1 MSQVTRQRHY
11 GADGEVKFVAHRNLY
26 VGFWGGKVRVTKRT
40 AEACAEFLARTYS
53 ATVVA
58 KAARPVVAKA
68 VKPVT
73 TVGAELQEFV
83 SRQNAMARAFKSSE
97 FSLDTAEGRQHIAES
112 IDAAL
117 SPENLSCDGEL
128 PRATVQA
135 KYRSLTRAAQQLLAL
150 DPTVKFYEF
159 AE

>member
-1 MSQVTRQRHY
+1 MSQTTRQRHF
-11 GADGEVKFVAHRNLY
+11 GADGEVKFVPHRNLY

-40 AEACAEFLARTYS
+40 AEACAEFLARTYRG
-53 ATVVA
+53 TVVVKTA
-58 KAARPVVAKA
+58 KPVVAKP
-68 VKPVT
+68 VKPVI
-73 TVGAELQEFV
+73 GAELQEFV
-83 SRQNAMARAFKSSE
+83 SRQNAMARAFKSTE

-117 SPENLSCDGEL
+117 SPENLTCDGEL

>member
-11 GADGEVKFVAHRNLY
+11 GADGEVKFVPHRNLY

-53 ATVVA
+53 STVVA
-58 KAARPVVAKA
+58 KAA
-68 VKPVT
+68 KPV
-73 TVGAELQEFV
+73 VGAELQEFV
-83 SRQNAMARAFKSSE
+83 DRQNAMARAFKSSV
-97 FSLDTAEGRQHIAES
+97 FTLDTASDRQHIADS

-117 SPENLSCDGEL
+117 SPENLTCDGEL

-159 AE
+159 SE

>member
-1 MSQVTRQRHY
+1 MSQATRQRHY
-11 GADGEVKFVAHRNLY
+11 GADGEVKFVPHRNLY

-58 KAARPVVAKA
+58 KAARPVVAKPA
-68 VKPVT
+68 KPT
-73 TVGAELQEFV
+73 TSVGAELQEFV
-83 SRQNAMARAFKSSE
+83 DRQNAMARAFRSSE

-112 IDAAL
+112 IDCAL
-117 SPENLSCDGEL
+117 SPENLTCDGEL
-128 PRATVQA
+128 SRGMVQA
-135 KYRSLTRAAQQLLAL
+135 KHRSLTRAAQQLLKL

-159 AE
+159 QE

>member
-1 MSQVTRQRHY
+1 MSQATRQRHY
-11 GADGEVKFVAHRNLY
+11 GADGEVKFVPHRNLY

-40 AEACAEFLARTYS
+40 AEACAAYLARTYS
-53 ATVVA
+53 STVVA
-58 KAARPVVAKA
+58 KAAKPVVAKPA
-68 VKPVT
+68 KPV
-73 TVGAELQEFV
+73 VGAELQEFV

-97 FSLDTAEGRQHIAES
+97 FSLDTAEGRQHIADS

-117 SPENLSCDGEL
+117 SPENLTCDGEL

-135 KYRSLTRAAQQLLAL
+135 RYRSLTRAAQQLLAL

-159 AE
+159 SE

>member
-1 MSQVTRQRHY
+1 MSQATRQRHY
-11 GADGEVKFVAHRNLY
+11 GADGEVKFVPHRNLY

-53 ATVVA
+53 STVVA
-58 KAARPVVAKA
+58 KAARPVVAKPA
-68 VKPVT
+68 KPV
-73 TVGAELQEFV
+73 VGAELQEFV
-83 SRQNAMARAFKSSE
+83 DRQNAMARAFKSSV
-97 FSLDTAEGRQHIAES
+97 FTLDTADGRQHIADS

-117 SPENLSCDGEL
+117 SPENLTCDGEL

-135 KYRSLTRAAQQLLAL
+135 KYRGLTRAAKQLLAL

-159 AE
+159 SE